1 MSNKDLKVLFIG
13 GTGNISAAVSRLSV
27 FRGVDLYLLNRGLRD
42 IEIEGSKKIVADISY
57 FKEINNALKD
67 YKWDVVVNWIA
78 FEADDIM
85 RDIELFRNKTKQY
98 IFISSASAYQ
108 KPPENYLITELTP
121 LSNPFWKY
129 SQNKIEC
136 ENILNHSFQS
146 EEFPITIVRPS
157 LTYDTVIPVPFGG
170 WTEYTII
177 DRIKKGKKIIIHGDG
192 TSLWTL
198 THSEDFARGFIGLLG
213 NQSAIGNSFH
223 ITSDEVLTW
232 NKIYEYVAEAAGV
245 KANVIHIPSDF
256 ICNID
261 KSKIGTL
268 LGDKSYS
275 TVFDNAK
282 IKKYVPEFR
291 ATIPFKDG
299 IKQTLAWLDANPE
312 RKIIN
317 NETNRMIDKIINAY
331 VRQ

>member
-1 MSNKDLKVLFIG
+1 
-13 GTGNISAAVSRLSV
+13 
-27 FRGVDLYLLNRGLRD
+27 
-42 IEIEGSKKIVADISY
+42 
-57 FKEINNALKD
+57 
-67 YKWDVVVNWIA
+67 
-78 FEADDIM
+78 M

-268 LGDKSYS
+268 LGEKSYS

-317 NETNRMIDKIINAY
+317 NETNRRIDKIIDAY

>member
-1 MSNKDLKVLFIG
+1 MKVLFIG

-27 FRGVDLYLLNRGLRD
+27 FRGIDLYLLNRGLRD
-42 IEIEGSKKIVADISY
+42 IEIKGVKKIVADISN
-57 FKEINNALKD
+57 FKEINTALKD

-78 FEADDIM
+78 FEADDII

-108 KPPENYLITELTP
+108 KPPDNYLITELTP
-121 LSNPFWKY
+121 LSNPFWNY

-146 EEFPITIVRPS
+146 EGFPITIVRPS

-170 WTEYTII
+170 WIEYTII

-232 NKIYEYVAEAAGV
+232 NKIYEYVAEATGA

-291 ATIPFKDG
+291 AIIPFKDG
-299 IKQTLAWLDANPE
+299 IKQTLAWFDANPE

-317 NETNRMIDKIINAY
+317 NETNRMIDKIIKAY

>member
-1 MSNKDLKVLFIG
+1 MINKDLKVLFIG

-42 IEIEGSKKIVADISY
+42 IEIEGVKKIVADISN
-57 FKEINNALKD
+57 FKEINNALRD

-78 FEADDIM
+78 FEADDII

-108 KPPENYLITELTP
+108 KTPENYLITELTP

-146 EEFPITIVRPS
+146 EGFPITIVRPS

-170 WTEYTII
+170 WIEYTII

-232 NKIYEYVAEAAGV
+232 NKIYEYVAEAAGA
-245 KANVIHIPSDF
+245 KANIIHIPSDF

-268 LGDKSYS
+268 LGDKLYS

-282 IKKYVPEFR
+282 IKKYVPDFR
-291 ATIPFKDG
+291 AIIPFKDG
-299 IKQTLAWLDANPE
+299 IKQTLAWFDANPE

-317 NETNRMIDKIINAY
+317 TETNNMIDKIINAY